1 MPFNRVNNAKAINLW
16 LLVLSAYK
24 PAKKEKRFAKSESP
38 DDDEVTKPPA
48 CWCPGMMVVPLPQ
61 AGWFLGYWDMGYWA
75 ALFYVL
81 GSIVYVID
89 SFYLWPYFYPASNDD
104 PADPGVYWNTVAS
117 SLFVINAL
125 LCFLDWYMQREQL
138 SVMNMIVDESVTGGF
153 QLQSVST
160 KITWYY
166 FFNNFFFLGAAVV
179 FLIQAM
185 WMENYDWDI
194 YHCSD
199 GL

>member
-1 MPFNRVNNAKAINLW
+1 
-16 LLVLSAYK
+16 
-24 PAKKEKRFAKSESP
+24 
-38 DDDEVTKPPA
+38 
-48 CWCPGMMVVPLPQ
+48 MMVVPLPQ

-179 FLIQAM
+179 FLIQAI